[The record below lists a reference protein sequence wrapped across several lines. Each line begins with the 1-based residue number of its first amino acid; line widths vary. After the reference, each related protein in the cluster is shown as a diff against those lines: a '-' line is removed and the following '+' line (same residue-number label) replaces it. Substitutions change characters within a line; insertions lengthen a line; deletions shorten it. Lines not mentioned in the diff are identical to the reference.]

1 MGAYSRGDRAV
12 LQEVHEDVMS
22 LLSTGAIRALISR
35 EVGLRDVAAALGQLR
50 DREVIG
56 RVVVRPD

>member
-12 LQEVHEDVMS
+12 LREVHDELMS
-22 LLSTGAIRALISR
+22 LLSTGAIHALVSR

-56 RVVVRPD
+56 RVVVRPE